1 VGALAEGDHLRAQGP
16 DGTQTPPATHPE
28 NLQELI
34 AGIEEWDGCAITVE
48 VLTGGLANLNY
59 VVRVDGEP
67 FVVKLITQSMDD
79 FGLMIPIR
87 HLLANTVAAGRVG
100 VGARAI
106 RTLPEIPAVVLE
118 HIDGK
123 TLSTE
128 DLAEGDYIPR
138 IAQAIRRLHTE
149 VSPFGNRV
157 DIWDFLDRY
166 LSLVREHDLKT
177 PDGLMDALPAVSAIR
192 HVLDATGMALVAS
205 HNDLLARNLM
215 DDGKI
220 RLIDYDFSGAGDPCF
235 DLGDVAMEG
244 DYSPDDL
251 EQLCSMY
258 FGEHLPDMVT
268 RARLFGIGAQYT
280 WSLLF
285 AGMAQLLPEMPDDD
299 FDYFQEA
306 VSRWEWTRDKL
317 DAPDLG
323 AAIEGLGR

>member
-1 VGALAEGDHLRAQGP
+1 LSAQGP
-16 DGTQTPPATHPE
+16 DRTQAAEATHPE
-28 NLQELI
+28 KLQEVI
-34 AGIEEWDGCAITVE
+34 GSIDEWAGCAVAIE

-59 VVRVDGEP
+59 VVRVDGVP

-79 FGLMIPIR
+79 FGLMIPVQ
-87 HLLANTVAAGRVG
+87 HLLDNTIAAGRVG

-106 RTLPEIPAVVLE
+106 HALASIPAVVLE
-118 HIDGK
+118 HIDGR

-128 DLAEGDYIPR
+128 DLGDGAYIPR
-138 IAQAIRRLHTE
+138 IARAIRRLHSE
-149 VSPFGNRV
+149 VPPFENRI

-166 LSLVREHDLKT
+166 LSLVHEHELKT
-177 PDGLMDALPAVSAIR
+177 PEGLMDALPTVSAIR
-192 HVLDATGMALVAS
+192 QVLDATAMPRVAS

-215 DDGKI
+215 DDGEI

-251 EQLCSMY
+251 ELLCTTY
-258 FGEHLPDMVT
+258 FGERLPDMAA

-285 AGMAQLLPEMPDDD
+285 AAMAQLLPEMPDDD
-299 FDYFQEA
+299 FDYLQEA

-317 DAPDLG
+317 DARDLG
-323 AAIEGLGR
+323 TAIDRLRR

>member
-1 VGALAEGDHLRAQGP
+1 MEKGDQLSAQGP
-16 DGTQTPPATHPE
+16 DGTQEPQATHPE
-28 NLQELI
+28 KLQEVI
-34 AGIEEWDGCAITVE
+34 ARIEEWDGRAIAVE

-87 HLLANTVAAGRVG
+87 HLLDNTVAAGRVG

-106 RTLPEIPAVVLE
+106 RALAEIPAIVLE
-118 HIDGK
+118 HIDGR

-128 DLAEGDYIPR
+128 DLGDRENIPR

-149 VSPFGNRV
+149 VPPFGNRV

-166 LSLVREHDLKT
+166 LSLVRGHDLKT
-177 PDGLMDALPAVSAIR
+177 PDGLMDALPIVSAIR
-192 HVLDATGMALVAS
+192 DVLDATAMPHVAS
-205 HNDLLARNLM
+205 HNDLLARNVM
-215 DDGKI
+215 DDGAI

-251 EQLCSMY
+251 ELLCGTY
-258 FGEHLPDMVT
+258 FGERRPEMVA
-268 RARLFGIGAQYT
+268 RARLFGIGAEYT

-317 DAPDLG
+317 DAGDLG
-323 AAIEGLGR
+323 SAIEGLRR